1 MLRISEADKIQGE
14 EKNRKTMNYK
24 YNTISVTFHFR
35 VRYI

>member
-14 EKNRKTMNYK
+14 EKKTMNYK
-24 YNTISVTFHFR
+24 YNTINVTFHFR